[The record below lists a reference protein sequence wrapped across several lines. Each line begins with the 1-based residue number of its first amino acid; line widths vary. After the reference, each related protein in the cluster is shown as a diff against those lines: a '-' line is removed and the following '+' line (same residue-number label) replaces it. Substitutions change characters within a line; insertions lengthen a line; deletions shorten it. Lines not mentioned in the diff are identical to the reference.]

1 MSEAKLGV
9 VIVTFNAGDVIAG
22 CLESLM
28 AAGGD
33 RLRIVVVDNDSS
45 DDSVAA
51 VQDWAAGTVAYAAPP
66 EIPFAL
72 SPVAKPLAL
81 SQGGPD
87 MAPDRDA
94 ALTLINSGAN
104 RGFAGGVNVGLAYL
118 ARFAEIEHFWVLN
131 PDSMVP
137 APSVAALLARLETLT
152 PGSYGLMGGR
162 VVYLE
167 NPDRIQ
173 IDGGLLNP
181 RTGVTGNYNLGKSH
195 AASAPP
201 DPTELDFITGA
212 SMVASRAFYES
223 VGPMREDYF
232 LYYEEV
238 DWAMRRGDLPLAYC
252 DGLLVYH
259 WGGTAIGSPVHG
271 RAASSFSLYFKHR
284 GRMRFL
290 RRFHPRAVPIGH
302 AYSLA
307 QAARLLLRRAPEEAW
322 AVVSASFGLAAPAA
336 IQRRLSR
343 AAQPY
348 AFAPLAETAAPRAA
362 GQRSS

>member
-104 RGFAGGVNVGLAYL
+104 RGLPAG
-118 ARFAEIEHFWVLN
+118 
-131 PDSMVP
+131 SMSGWP
-137 APSVAALLARLETLT
+137 IWRALPRSNISGCSIRTAWCRRRRSRRCW
-152 PGSYGLMGGR
+152 PGWR
-162 VVYLE
+162 
-167 NPDRIQ
+167 P
-173 IDGGLLNP
+173 
-181 RTGVTGNYNLGKSH
+181 
-195 AASAPP
+195 
-201 DPTELDFITGA
+201 
-212 SMVASRAFYES
+212 
-223 VGPMREDYF
+223 
-232 LYYEEV
+232 
-238 DWAMRRGDLPLAYC
+238 
-252 DGLLVYH
+252 
-259 WGGTAIGSPVHG
+259 
-271 RAASSFSLYFKHR
+271 
-284 GRMRFL
+284 
-290 RRFHPRAVPIGH
+290 
-302 AYSLA
+302 
-307 QAARLLLRRAPEEAW
+307 
-322 AVVSASFGLAAPAA
+322 
-336 IQRRLSR
+336 
-343 AAQPY
+343 
-348 AFAPLAETAAPRAA
+348 
-362 GQRSS
+362 